1 MSAPFSLRVESGPH
15 TGQSYTIAGASATL
29 GRQDDNTIV
38 LDDARLSRHHLR
50 LDLRD
55 GQLTLTDLGSA
66 NGTRVNGQAVTTNQV
81 MHPGDR
87 IQIGDSVLVV
97 EGGPAPAGSVA
108 AAGATVTTDLHET
121 RTGPLPGGI
130 VPRLI
135 VQGGPLAGREYP
147 LNQPALIAG
156 RQPGLD
162 LTLDDSQASRQHARF
177 EVRNGQVFV
186 TDLGS
191 ANGTRVNGQP
201 VSGAQ
206 LLGEGDLIQIGM
218 TQLRAAGIAP
228 AGVVSDATVV
238 AGAGGI
244 SNATVVAGGHPA
256 APQPPPPM
264 GPPPAW
270 STPPAPIAPPPP
282 AQRKSSNMPLL
293 LAGVFAVLLLLC
305 VGGAGGAFLFVRGRG
320 GATATP
326 GRQGTVI
333 AASTNVAAT
342 AQALATNATAKSTPT
357 TAVAAATPTTGS
369 SAPTATASVAGTQ
382 GNGGSNPSPP
392 GPTAVAATATTAP
405 VPTRA
410 PTPTTAPQP
419 TRAPTTAVQPTTPRV
434 TATTG
439 GTTGNGSTYTVQ
451 SVGLKFT
458 VPAGWTKS
466 SDDQAGMATFISP
479 DSKAIFSVTW
489 TTSVPAGMTAQQR
502 VQQELDAAVQT
513 DPNSTAANSS
523 VSAAKIGGQDG
534 FASDQYDFTAKSGTK
549 FTELDAAVVLPGQ
562 ALYFFQFAAIQGQF
576 SAHSDDFVA
585 IINSIV
591 ITGP

>member
-1 MSAPFSLRVESGPH
+1 
-15 TGQSYTIAGASATL
+15 
-29 GRQDDNTIV
+29 
-38 LDDARLSRHHLR
+38 
-50 LDLRD
+50 
-55 GQLTLTDLGSA
+55 
-66 NGTRVNGQAVTTNQV
+66 
-81 MHPGDR
+81 
-87 IQIGDSVLVV
+87 
-97 EGGPAPAGSVA
+97 
-108 AAGATVTTDLHET
+108 
-121 RTGPLPGGI
+121 
-130 VPRLI
+130 
-135 VQGGPLAGREYP
+135 
-147 LNQPALIAG
+147 
-156 RQPGLD
+156 
-162 LTLDDSQASRQHARF
+162 
-177 EVRNGQVFV
+177 
-186 TDLGS
+186 
-191 ANGTRVNGQP
+191 
-201 VSGAQ
+201 
-206 LLGEGDLIQIGM
+206 
-218 TQLRAAGIAP
+218 
-228 AGVVSDATVV
+228 
-238 AGAGGI
+238 
-244 SNATVVAGGHPA
+244 
-256 APQPPPPM
+256 
-264 GPPPAW
+264 
-270 STPPAPIAPPPP
+270 
-282 AQRKSSNMPLL
+282 MPLL

-576 SAHSDDFVA
+576 SVHSDDFVA